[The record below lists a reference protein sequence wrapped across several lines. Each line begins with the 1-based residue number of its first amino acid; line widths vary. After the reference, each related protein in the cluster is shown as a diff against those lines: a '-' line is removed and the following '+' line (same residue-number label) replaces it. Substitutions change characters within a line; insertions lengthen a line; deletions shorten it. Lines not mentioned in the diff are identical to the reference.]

1 MKIYKCI
8 TAIFIVCVFINNLYA
23 EDYNNEKD
31 AKKLIE
37 EMVETV
43 GDYNKLKSLADVQY
57 KNTHRDIKSGK
68 ADISIERYIFNGELS
83 WAKYTT
89 NENVVLPDQQGEII
103 QGYNGKE
110 SWMTIDG
117 EIVDDPQALKLA
129 DFFRKANFYWF
140 SMMAKLL
147 DPGIN
152 YSYKGTTNLNDIE
165 YDLVEIT
172 FDKGVGDV
180 SDTFLLYINPDTNL
194 VDQFLFT
201 ALDFGVTEPF
211 LMKVEYE
218 ETDGVFLPAKRIIAK
233 SNWNGEILE
242 DASIEVIMTDIKF
255 KNGFMK
261 SDFEKPN

>member
-23 EDYNNEKD
+23 EDYKKDKD

-57 KNTHRDIKSGK
+57 TYTQIDIKSGK
-68 ADISIERYIFNGELS
+68 ADISVERYIFDGELS

-117 EIVDDPQALKLA
+117 KVVDDPQALKLA
-129 DFFRKANFYWF
+129 DFLRKSNFYWF

-152 YSYKGTTNLNDIE
+152 YSYKGTRNLNDIE
-165 YDLVEIT
+165 YELVKIT
-172 FDKGVGDV
+172 FDEGVGDV
-180 SDTFLLYINPDTNL
+180 SDTYLLYINPDTNL

-201 ALDFGVTEPF
+201 VLDFGVTEPY
-211 LMKVEYE
+211 LMKVGYK
-218 ETDGVFLPAKRIIAK
+218 ETDGVFLPARRIITK
-233 SNWNGEILE
+233 SNWNGELLE
-242 DASIEVIMTDIKF
+242 DPSIQEIMTDIKF
-255 KNGFMK
+255 KNGFRK
-261 SDFEKPN
+261 QDFKKPN